1 MTPGCE
7 TGACDSTLLP
17 QTATIKKPPS
27 IVRILYEFRVNR
39 PRKWHQ
45 NRNSGDSSE
54 GERHRSSASNSFVIG
69 SEHMKSFSQ
78 SERPRKTNRSTALKF
93 VLLIGVLSFFADFTY
108 EGARSVY
115 GPFLAGLAA
124 SATVV
129 SVVTGF
135 GELVGYG
142 FRLVSGRWAD
152 RTGNFWAIAIFGYF
166 VQLLAVPALALAN
179 NWPTAAALIIL
190 ERFGRA
196 TRNPPRDAMLS
207 HAGSEIGFGWAFGV
221 HEAMD
226 QFGALFGPL
235 LVAGVL
241 VWRGS
246 YRFAFAALLI
256 PMTICLSLVLIAHH
270 IYPKPHDL
278 EVKTGN
284 VKTKGLPRVFWIY
297 LIGASLVAAGFAD
310 FPLIAFHF
318 TRTSSVPKDLVP
330 VAYAIAMGISGTG
343 SLVFGRW
350 FDRFG
355 VVILIPLTLIA
366 ATFAPLVSLGGFWPA
381 LIGAAVWG
389 LGMGV
394 HESII
399 PAVVA
404 PMVSPERRASAY
416 GLFTAGY
423 GIFWFVGSAI
433 MGVLY
438 DRSVHATVLFC
449 VLTQLGAIPLFV
461 GVRHR
466 MANLQAPQG

>member
-1 MTPGCE
+1 MELDNG
-7 TGACDSTLLP
+7 SSQL
-17 QTATIKKPPS
+17 
-27 IVRILYEFRVNR
+27 NR
-39 PRKWHQ
+39 GLQ
-45 NRNSGDSSE
+45 SA
-54 GERHRSSASNSFVIG
+54 RHR
-69 SEHMKSFSQ
+69 
-78 SERPRKTNRSTALKF
+78 RALRF

-129 SVVTGF
+129 SIVTGF

-152 RTGNFWAIAIFGYF
+152 RTGNFWPIAIFGYL
-166 VQLLAVPALALAN
+166 VQLLAVPALALAH
-179 NWPTAAALIIL
+179 NWPTAAVLIIL

-221 HEAMD
+221 HEAFD

-235 LVAGVL
+235 MVAAIL
-241 VWRGS
+241 AWRGS
-246 YRFAFAALLI
+246 YRLAFATLLI
-256 PMTICLSLVLIAHH
+256 PMTICLSMVLIAHS
-270 IYPKPHDL
+270 IYPKPYDL
-278 EVKTGN
+278 EVKTGDI
-284 VKTKGLPRVFWIY
+284 KSKGLPGVFWIY
-297 LIGASLVAAGFAD
+297 LAGAALVAAGFAD

-318 TRTSSVPKDLVP
+318 TRASTVPKNLVP
-330 VAYAIAMGISGTG
+330 VAYAIAMGVSGTG

-355 VVILIPLTLIA
+355 VVLLIPLTLIA
-366 ATFAPLVSLGGFWPA
+366 AAFAPLVFFGGFWPA
-381 LIGAAVWG
+381 LLGAAVWG

-404 PMVSPERRASAY
+404 PMVSPESSFAL
-416 GLFTAGY
+416 G
-423 GIFWFVGSAI
+423 GS
-433 MGVLY
+433 M
-438 DRSVHATVLFC
+438 
-449 VLTQLGAIPLFV
+449 
-461 GVRHR
+461 
-466 MANLQAPQG
+466 